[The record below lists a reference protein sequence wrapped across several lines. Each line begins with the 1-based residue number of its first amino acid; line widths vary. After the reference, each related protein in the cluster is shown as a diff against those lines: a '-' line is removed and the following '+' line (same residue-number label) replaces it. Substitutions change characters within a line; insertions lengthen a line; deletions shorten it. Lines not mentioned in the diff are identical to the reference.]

1 MEETIQ
7 SGTPK
12 PESGASMNDFY
23 RLQKELLV
31 VTVILTGL
39 IFFPVWYFYS
49 LNTAL
54 NYLIG
59 ACAGVVYLK
68 LLARNVERLGTEKS
82 QIGKSHLATFVVVI
96 VLATQVKSLHVL
108 PVFLGFLTYKGTLLV
123 YTLRTLFSDSQ
134 TSENEVR

>member
-7 SGTPK
+7 SGLST

-23 RLQKELLV
+23 QLQKELLV

-68 LLARNVERLGTEKS
+68 LLAKNVERLGKQKD
-82 QIGKSHLATFVVVI
+82 QIGKSHLAIFVVVI
-96 VLATQVKSLHVL
+96 VLATQVKELHVL

-123 YTLRTLFSDSQ
+123 YTLRTIFSDSQ
-134 TSENEVR
+134 R

>member
-7 SGTPK
+7 PGNST

-23 RLQKELLV
+23 QLQTELLV

-59 ACAGVVYLK
+59 ACTGVVYLK
-68 LLARNVERLGTEKS
+68 LLARNVERLGKQKQKLSKTHLVVF
-82 QIGKSHLATFVVVI
+82 IGVI
-96 VLATQVKSLHVL
+96 VLATQVKDLHVL
-108 PVFLGFLTYKGTLLV
+108 PVFLGFLTYKGTLIV
-123 YTLRTLFSDSQ
+123 YTLRTLFSNQNS
-134 TSENEVR
+134 

>member
-7 SGTPK
+7 SGPST

-23 RLQKELLV
+23 QLQNELLV

-68 LLARNVERLGTEKS
+68 LLAKNVERLGKQKD

-96 VLATQVKSLHVL
+96 VLATQVKELHVL

-123 YTLRTLFSDSQ
+123 YTLRTIFSDSQ
-134 TSENEVR
+134 R

>member
-7 SGTPK
+7 TGTEK
-12 PESGASMNDFY
+12 PESSQSMDDFY
-23 RLQKELLV
+23 RLQNELLI

-59 ACAGVVYLK
+59 ACTGVVYLK
-68 LLARNVERLGTEKS
+68 LLARNVERLGTEKQKIS
-82 QIGKSHLATFVVVI
+82 KTHLAVFIGVM
-96 VLATQVKSLHVL
+96 VLVTQVKDLHVL

-123 YTLRTLFSDSQ
+123 HTLRILFKPEQ
-134 TSENEVR
+134 TQT